1 MQILRCKPGHS
12 IHIHLKANVDPATP
26 VDYVFGHSGID
37 IYIGYST
44 DQEVR
49 VAVQAPPA
57 FNVVHSKDLA

>member
-12 IHIHLKANVDPATP
+12 IHIDLKANVDRAAP

-37 IYIGYST
+37 IYIGYAD

-49 VAVQAPPA
+49 IAVQVPPS
-57 FNVVHSKDLA
+57 FRVVHSKDFD